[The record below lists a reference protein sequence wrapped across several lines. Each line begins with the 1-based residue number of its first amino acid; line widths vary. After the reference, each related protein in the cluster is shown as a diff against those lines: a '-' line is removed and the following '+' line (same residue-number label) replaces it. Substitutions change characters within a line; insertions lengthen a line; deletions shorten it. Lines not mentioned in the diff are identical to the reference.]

1 MKLVYDGFYFT
12 PNEDRSDLNLQLFS
26 YNQDDLNED
35 KSENTYHIAFFY
47 FTDDGFVL
55 DEKFE
60 AIFYSPMT
68 YIKNLIG
75 SKYYGIMA
83 KKSKRSA
90 EWFDNLIK
98 ETMEKM
104 NGDEII

>member
-1 MKLVYDGFYFT
+1 MSFDYDGFYFV
-12 PNEDRSDLNLQLFS
+12 PNEDQTDLNLQMFS
-26 YNQDDLNED
+26 YNVEELKED

-47 FTDDGFVL
+47 FDENRFVF

-75 SKYYGIMA
+75 SKYHGIMA
-83 KKSKRSA
+83 RKSKRSG
-90 EWFDNLIK
+90 EWFDQLIK

-104 NGDEII
+104 NGDEAI